1 MAGGEPRAD
10 TAASMPPRAPLVSAE
25 SSPQAEVSRL
35 ESPLGRGTRGGRLRK
50 VAAVS
55 GGATFGHA
63 AATASASAARAAARP
78 SALQSVFAARLACLL
93 NISAA
98 RICRGA
104 VRGVQRCLR
113 RCGGPGARR
122 GTRGAIADLG
132 AATAARAGMHVLKSE
147 GNQRIAGS
155 RAHEQRPAQNR
166 PTAGTGGLGVA
177 GAARWRALLFAGA
190 PARHEQ
196 LRRRAES
203 TARGSAPWW
212 RIQIQGAAD
221 VVRLHFTF
229 RYMCTLM
236 VVCLGQTI
244 YSVHPSFSAR

>member
-1 MAGGEPRAD
+1 M
-10 TAASMPPRAPLVSAE
+10 
-25 SSPQAEVSRL
+25 
-35 ESPLGRGTRGGRLRK
+35 
-50 VAAVS
+50 AAVS

-104 VRGVQRCLR
+104 VRGVQRCSR

-166 PTAGTGGLGVA
+166 PTAGTGGLRVA
-177 GAARWRALLFAGA
+177 GAARWRSLLFAGA

-196 LRRRAES
+196 LRGGIALV
-203 TARGSAPWW
+203 SAPWW
-212 RIQIQGAAD
+212 RIRKGPTTSNGFG
-221 VVRLHFTF
+221 LHFTF
-229 RYMCTLM
+229 R
-236 VVCLGQTI
+236 
-244 YSVHPSFSAR
+244 